1 MRAKS
6 KEHLRAEQLR
16 REQGLSYNEI
26 AALTRISKSTLSAWL
41 RDIPLT
47 LEQETR
53 LQERLRSNRSSFAAR
68 ALPINRERHQRARQ
82 RAYQSGVDIAK
93 GVPDQANIHELA
105 LAMLYLGEGA
115 KRNSVVQI
123 ANTDSSIL
131 RFFLWALRQLYD
143 IDEKRLSFRLNLIE
157 AARSREENFIVW
169 WCQQLGCSREQFRKT
184 QFDPRSH
191 ATHITDNYRGVCTAS
206 YNDLFLQQHI
216 LGLAHA
222 YIQEKQNDRQK

>member
-6 KEHLRAEQLR
+6 KERLRAELLR

-41 RDIPLT
+41 REVPLT
-47 LEQETR
+47 KEQEMR
-53 LQERLRSNRSSFAAR
+53 LQQRLCANRSSFAAR

-82 RAYQSGVDIAK
+82 QAYQSGVNVAAAL
-93 GVPDQANIHELA
+93 PDQLHTHELA

-115 KRNSVVQI
+115 KRNSAVQI
-123 ANTDSSIL
+123 ANTDPSIL
-131 RFFLWALRQLYD
+131 RFFLWALRHLYN
-143 IDEKRLSFRLNLIE
+143 IDERRLSFRLNLIE
-157 AARSREENFIVW
+157 AARPYEENFIVW
-169 WCQQLGCSREQFRKT
+169 WCQQLNCAHEQFKKT
-184 QFDPRSH
+184 QFDSRSH
-191 ATHITDNYRGVCTAS
+191 ATHITDNYHGVCTAN

-222 YIQEKQNDRQK
+222 YIREKQNDHQK

>member
-93 GVPDQANIHELA
+93 VVPDQANIHELA

-123 ANTDSSIL
+123 ANTDPNIL
-131 RFFLWALRQLYD
+131 RFFLWTLRQIYN

-191 ATHITDNYRGVCTAS
+191 ATHITDNYRGVCTVN

-222 YIQEKQNDRQK
+222 YIQGKQNDRQK